1 MRAVST
7 KKQAITMA
15 RKTFRLERPSGAPP
29 QKKKKIMSVRC
40 VVEINPKKQRGGHSP
55 VFACGC
61 EEVATEDE
69 GASSCTACL
78 AIFLKNLDFFF
89 HFFFQASIKKQPFQA
104 QKLKK
109 KSKID

>member
-29 QKKKKIMSVRC
+29 PQKKKITSVRC
-40 VVEINPKKQRGGHSP
+40 VVETNPKKQRGGHSP

-69 GASSCTACL
+69 GALSCTACL

-89 HFFFQASIKKQPFQA
+89 IFFFSGEYQKAAISGSKIEKKKQN
-104 QKLKK
+104 
-109 KSKID
+109 